1 MSKKSLS
8 NILLIGLLSIFILPT
23 NLFAMKKAEEKTSQ
37 EQINDILT
45 DLQQD
50 QDQLVTDLLD
60 SFMERICPRTSRT
73 LSIIRNRFLEPFLDQ
88 NSQNLNNKIKNS
100 EAIITNILNNSPSLG
115 ENEKLEFQNKLQKLK
130 HLQLQIDRNVIARIA
145 LNPSI
150 KVSKARIY
158 ECWHDSAKSIDQTF
172 KEILGDTVSV
182 YDKFMPKDANTLT
195 YKFASEMYSLCQA
208 LNENRNESKFC
219 VRVRRG
225 RAREGDKWESYE
237 KWLKKAN
244 EDDLADDEKVFRK
257 ELLNAE
263 RSVSNNEKK
272 LTNKQKALLKK
283 LERLVSSQEELDN
296 PSNAHWLR
304 PYLWPTTKI
313 TLCASGAILA
323 LVLTSKLLGWR

>member
-1 MSKKSLS
+1 MLKKSLL
-8 NILLIGLLSIFILPT
+8 NILLMGLLSIFSLPT
-23 NLFAMKKAEEKTSQ
+23 SLFAMKKAEEKTSK

-60 SFMERICPRTSRT
+60 SFMKTICPRTSET

-130 HLQLQIDRNVIARIA
+130 HLQLRIDRNVIARIA

-150 KVSKARIY
+150 KVSKARMY
-158 ECWHDSAKSIDQTF
+158 ECLHSFA
-172 KEILGDTVSV
+172 EIIKYFDDALGKKRNSD
-182 YDKFMPKDANTLT
+182 DKYMEIAFSHNQCN
-195 YKFASEMYSLCQA
+195 FASKMSSLCRA
-208 LNENRNESKFC
+208 LNEDRNESKFC

-225 RAREGDKWESYE
+225 SAREGDKWESYE

-263 RSVSNNEKK
+263 HSVSHNEKK
-272 LTNKQKALLKK
+272 LTKKQKALLKK
-283 LERLVSSQEELDN
+283 LERLVGNQEELDN
-296 PSNAHWLR
+296 PNNAHWLK
-304 PYLWPTTKI
+304 PYLWPATKI